1 MHTYYAEMVTL
12 TRVLIDDLTTPY
24 TYADGRLTQ
33 VLAVAAQMVSTELN
47 FSNDFK
53 VNIQSLT
60 ITPNPTDRSANGT
73 RDDNFINL
81 VCMKAA
87 CLIERGETRKSV
99 GQGIA
104 IRDGSSSIDLRGSMD
119 GRIKLLE
126 KGWCAVYEDTK
137 LEYQANRTGAIA
149 GAAIMTP
156 FRVFAG
162 YKDVAYYPYS
172 RDGRQFIQ

>member
-1 MHTYYAEMVTL
+1 MYCTWQAEMTTL
-12 TRVLIDDLTTPY
+12 LRVLIDDIGSTQ
-24 TYADGRLTQ
+24 TYADKRLVQ
-33 VLAVAAQMVSTELN
+33 VLAVAAQLVSTELN
-47 FSNDFK
+47 FSNNFK
-53 VNIQSLT
+53 VDVQALT
-60 ITPNPTDRSANGT
+60 IEPNPVDREST
-73 RDDNFINL
+73 RDENFINL
-81 VCMKAA
+81 VCIKAA
-87 CLIERGETRKSV
+87 CLIERGETRRSV

-137 LEYQANRTGAIA
+137 LEYQASRNGTIA

>member
-1 MHTYYAEMVTL
+1 MVC
-12 TRVLIDDLTTPY
+12 I
-24 TYADGRLTQ
+24 
-33 VLAVAAQMVSTELN
+33 
-47 FSNDFK
+47 
-53 VNIQSLT
+53 
-60 ITPNPTDRSANGT
+60 
-73 RDDNFINL
+73 
-81 VCMKAA
+81 KAA

-119 GRIKLLE
+119 GRLKLLE

-137 LEYQANRTGAIA
+137 LEYQASRNGTIA

-162 YKDVAYYPYS
+162 FHDSAYYPYS
-172 RDGRQFIQ
+172 RDGRSFLP

>member
-1 MHTYYAEMVTL
+1 MWQAEMITL
-12 TRVLIDDLTTPY
+12 LRVLVDDLASPQTY
-24 TYADGRLTQ
+24 TDGRLTQ
-33 VLAVAAQMVSTELN
+33 VLAVAAQIVSTELN
-47 FSNDFK
+47 FANDFK
-53 VNIQSLT
+53 VNIQALT
-60 ITPNPTDRSANGT
+60 IEPNPTDRSST

-81 VCMKAA
+81 VCIKAA

-119 GRIKLLE
+119 GRLKLLE
-126 KGWCAVYEDTK
+126 KGWCSVYEDTK
-137 LEYQANRTGAIA
+137 LEYQTGRNGSIA

>member
-1 MHTYYAEMVTL
+1 MWQAEMITL
-12 TRVLIDDLTTPY
+12 LRVLVDDLASPQTY
-24 TYADGRLTQ
+24 TDGRLTQ
-33 VLAVAAQMVSTELN
+33 VLAVAAQIVSTELN
-47 FSNDFK
+47 FANDFK
-53 VNIQSLT
+53 VNIQALT
-60 ITPNPTDRSANGT
+60 IEPNPTDRSST

-81 VCMKAA
+81 VCIKAA

-119 GRIKLLE
+119 GRLKLLE

-137 LEYQANRTGAIA
+137 LEYQASRNGTIA

>member
-1 MHTYYAEMVTL
+1 MWQAEMITL
-12 TRVLIDDLTTPY
+12 LRVLVDDLSSPY
-24 TYADGRLTQ
+24 TYTDGRLTQ
-33 VLAVAAQMVSTELN
+33 VLAVAAQLVTAELN
-47 FSNDFK
+47 FPYNFQ
-53 VNIQSLT
+53 VNIQALT
-60 ITPNPTDRSANGT
+60 ITPNPTDRSGS

-81 VCMKAA
+81 VCIKGA

-104 IRDGSSSIDLRGSMD
+104 IRDGSSSIDLRGSMM

-137 LEYQANRTGAIA
+137 LEYQASRNGSIA
-149 GAAIMTP
+149 GAAIMSP

-162 YKDVAYYPYS
+162 FSDQAYS
-172 RDGRQFIQ
+172 TANEGRQFFR

>member
-1 MHTYYAEMVTL
+1 MHTYYAEMITL
-12 TRVLIDDLTTPY
+12 TRVLIDDLATPY
-24 TYADGRLTQ
+24 TYSDGRLTQ
-33 VLAVAAQMVSTELN
+33 IIAVAAQLVTSELS
-47 FSNDFK
+47 FTSDFQ
-53 VNIQSLT
+53 VNIQALT
-60 ITPNPTDRSANGT
+60 ITPNPVDRSST

-81 VCMKAA
+81 VCMKTA

-137 LEYQANRTGAIA
+137 LEYQANRTGSIA